1 MNRKSQIVNICLFAG
16 IIGTAFAFNILK
28 SDQVF
33 SANENR
39 NLAQNPEF
47 TFTKLFKDQYTS
59 EFEKYVTD
67 QFIFRDQWV
76 EGKTLVERLLGK
88 VENNGVYFGKN
99 QRLMERLASV
109 NVDQINKNIKYVN
122 QFVNGLDEDVKVN
135 MMLIPGSVAI
145 MKEDLPRVSDDIDQ
159 LSLIDQI
166 EANMSSRIEFTNVN
180 QVFLEHNQ
188 EDLYFKT
195 DHHFNLNG
203 SKLAYEALAKQL
215 GFPLHTYQRELVAEG
230 FLGTLGSQSGA
241 YYNEHDEIY
250 QLINDEQIDVYYPD
264 LELHDNNVYAE
275 DNLLVKDKYTYYLN
289 GNHSQVKIT
298 TNHQEKEK
306 LLIIR
311 DSYAN
316 IFTPYLLED
325 FSEITLLDLRYY
337 KSPISEFIREN
348 EIDRVLFFYSGKNF
362 MSDVNF
368 TFLK

>member
-1 MNRKSQIVNICLFAG
+1 MNRKSQILNICLFAG
-16 IIGTAFAFNILK
+16 IIGSAFVFNVIK

-39 NLAQNPEF
+39 NLAQLPEF
-47 TFTKLFKDQYTS
+47 SFKKLFKDQYTS

-76 EGKTLVERLLGK
+76 EGKTIVERLLGK
-88 VENNGVYFGKN
+88 VENNGVYFGRN
-99 QRLMERLASV
+99 HMLMERLASV
-109 NVDQINKNIKYVN
+109 NIEQINKNIKYVN
-122 QFVNGLDEDVKVN
+122 QFVNALDENVQVN
-135 MMLIPGSVAI
+135 MMLIPGSVVI
-145 MKEDLPRVSDDIDQ
+145 VKDSLPIVSDDVDQ
-159 LSLIDQI
+159 LALIDKI
-166 EANMSSRIEFTNVN
+166 EDNMSSRIDFMNVN
-180 QVFLEHNQ
+180 QLFLEHQN
-188 EDLYFKT
+188 DNLYFKS

-203 SKLAYEALAKQL
+203 SQLAYEAFANQL
-215 GFPLHTYQRELVAEG
+215 GFPVHSYEQQLVGDG

-241 YYNEHDEIY
+241 YYNERDEIY
-250 QLINDEQIDVYYPD
+250 KLMNDEQIDVYYPD
-264 LELHDNNVYAE
+264 IDVHDNNVYVE
-275 DNLLVKDKYTYYLN
+275 ENLDVKDKYTYYLN

-298 TNHQEKEK
+298 TNHQDKEK

-337 KSPISEFIREN
+337 KSSISEFIKEN

>member
-109 NVDQINKNIKYVN
+109 DVDQINKNIKYVN
-122 QFVNGLDEDVKVN
+122 QFVNGLDENVKVN

-159 LSLIDQI
+159 LALIDQI

-215 GFPLHTYQRELVAEG
+215 GFPVHTYQRELVGEG

-337 KSPISEFIREN
+337 KSPISKFIQEN